1 MQLNQ
6 AILCFWVDKIVSFIV
21 LILYISHILFLAD
34 HTFFPGLKYWILFA
48 LVAAR
53 RWWKTRSQSWN
64 LSAVFLAIRQRCVW
78 SKQEPVGHSPPT
90 HPHHV
95 FWDSDRQKMKTTPN
109 CHILST
115 LANAKKEKTRARAT
129 LLYMQRV
136 CQWFFLQFYSG
147 ARGKNLLIEDA
158 VLCLPWHLHQH
169 GYLQTRT
176 GKHEGGIINFW
187 HIVRVM
193 GI

>member
-1 MQLNQ
+1 MTHRRENYRWIDACSSNKANYQKNIPQIWFTKRGL
-6 AILCFWVDKIVSFIV
+6 DKIVSFIV
-21 LILYISHILFLAD
+21 LILYISHIFFLAD
-34 HTFFPGLKYWILFA
+34 YTFFPGLKYWILFA

-64 LSAVFLAIRQRCVW
+64 LSAVFLAFRQRCVW

-136 CQWFFLQFYSG
+136 CQWFFCNSIPVQE
-147 ARGKNLLIEDA
+147 ARIS
-158 VLCLPWHLHQH
+158 
-169 GYLQTRT
+169 
-176 GKHEGGIINFW
+176 
-187 HIVRVM
+187 
-193 GI
+193 

>member
-21 LILYISHILFLAD
+21 LILYISHIFFLAD
-34 HTFFPGLKYWILFA
+34 YTFFPGLKYWILFA

-90 HPHHV
+90 HAHHV

-115 LANAKKEKTRARAT
+115 LANVKKQKTRARAT
-129 LLYMQRV
+129 LLYMQKSLPV
-136 CQWFFLQFYSG
+136 IFFAILFRCKRQESLNWRCRSMFTMTPTSTWILT
-147 ARGKNLLIEDA
+147 NED
-158 VLCLPWHLHQH
+158 
-169 GYLQTRT
+169 R
-176 GKHEGGIINFW
+176 
-187 HIVRVM
+187 
-193 GI
+193 